1 MSDNRVAADTLPK
14 LLKHNYERYGDS
26 MVVMRDKQ
34 FGIWQEYTWK
44 DYYLNVKYLSLGL
57 ISLGLEPGDKVA
69 ILGDNKPQAYWSELA
84 AQSARGTAVGIYTD
98 CMPQEVKFYLEH
110 SDSRFVICGDQEQV
124 DKLLEIKDEL
134 PLLKSIIYWDPKG
147 VWNYEDSKLIGLNK
161 VIEIGRAY
169 DKEHSDLFD
178 ANLELGRGEDIAV
191 FCYTSGTTGQPKAA
205 MISHRTLITI
215 EKTIADIDGYRTG
228 DQIVSFVPL
237 AWSTDQYLGITG
249 PLYCG
254 LVVNFPEKPE
264 TVQENIREIGAQIL
278 FWGPRNWESTS
289 RLIQAKLIDTS
300 AMKRF
305 MHDLFLP
312 VGYKVSDAMM
322 AGLKPDILWRCL
334 NFLGEWLVFRNL
346 RDKVG
351 LANVRVASTAGSAI
365 SPDIIRYFHAMGV
378 NIKQFY
384 GGTEHGLVTAT
395 RDGDIR
401 PETTGPPSLGIDV
414 RIADDGEMM
423 IRGGCIFSGYYKNP
437 EAFAKSVKNGWLLTG
452 DFGHIT
458 EDGHVVV
465 MDRMSDL
472 RELSSG
478 RKFSPQFAEIRLR
491 FSPYIKDV
499 LTVGGGD
506 RAFVTCI
513 INMDLDNVGRWAES
527 RRIPYTTFTD
537 LSQKPQVIDLIRKDI
552 EKVNRALP
560 EWARIKKYANLHREF
575 DADEAELTRTRKIK
589 RNVVEE
595 RYREL
600 IAALYSDAR
609 ELSVEAPV
617 TYRDGRKG
625 IIKTTLKINDL
636 T

>member
-1 MSDNRVAADTLPK
+1 MSNSEVLADTLPK
-14 LLKHNYERYGDS
+14 LLKRNYEKYGDR
-26 MVVMRDKQ
+26 MVVMRDKK

-44 DYYLNVKYLSLGL
+44 DYYESVKYLSLGL
-57 ISLGLEPGDKVA
+57 ISLGLQPGDKLA
-69 ILGDNKPQAYWSELA
+69 ILGDNKPQAYWAELA
-84 AQSARGTAVGIYTD
+84 VQSARGTAVGIYTD

-110 SDSRFVICGDQEQV
+110 SDSKFVVCGDQEQV

-134 PLLKSIIYWDPKG
+134 PLLKWIIYWDPKG
-147 VWNYEDSKLIGLNK
+147 VWDYKESRLTSLSK
-161 VIEIGRAY
+161 VIDLGKAY
-169 DKEHSDLFD
+169 EREHSGSFE
-178 ANLELGRGEDIAV
+178 AAIESGREEDIAV

-215 EKTIADIDGYRTG
+215 ETTTGNTDGYRSG

-237 AWSTDQYLGITG
+237 AWSTDQYLGIAG
-249 PLYCG
+249 PLRWG
-254 LVVNFPEKPE
+254 IVVNFPEKPE

-289 RLIQAKLIDTS
+289 RVIQAKLIDTS
-300 AMKRF
+300 VFKRF

-312 VGYKVSDAMM
+312 VGYRISDDIM
-322 AGLKPDILWRCL
+322 AGAKPGVLWQCL

-351 LANVRVASTAGSAI
+351 LANVRIASTAGSAI
-365 SPDIIRYFHAMGV
+365 SPDVIRYYHAMGV

-384 GGTEHGLVTAT
+384 GGTEHGLVTMT
-395 RDGDIR
+395 RNDDIR
-401 PETTGPPSLGIDV
+401 PETAGPPSLGIDV
-414 RIADDGEMM
+414 RIAEDGEML

-437 EAFAKSVKNGWLLTG
+437 EAYAKSVKNGWLLTG

-458 EDGHVVV
+458 DDGHVVV

-472 RELSSG
+472 RELSKG

-491 FSPYIKDV
+491 FSPYIKDAI
-499 LTVGGGD
+499 TVGGGD
-506 RAFVTCI
+506 KEFVTCI
-513 INMDLDNVGRWAES
+513 VNMDLDNVGRWAES

-537 LSQKPQVIDLIRKDI
+537 LSQKPEVIELIRKDI
-552 EKVNRALP
+552 LRVNRALP
-560 EWARIKKYANLHREF
+560 EWARIQRFANLHREF

-595 RYREL
+595 RYHDL
-600 IAALYSDAR
+600 IYALYSETK
-609 ELSVEAPV
+609 ELGVEAPI

-636 T
+636 A